1 MKYIYDWIDLEVLFD
16 MNIFLWILVFIG
28 GVTGALSTL
37 YIVVSLFAVIFYKIY
52 RKTKYHASLYD

>member
-52 RKTKYHASLYD
+52 RKAKYHASLYD

>member
-52 RKTKYHASLYD
+52 HKAKYHASLYD